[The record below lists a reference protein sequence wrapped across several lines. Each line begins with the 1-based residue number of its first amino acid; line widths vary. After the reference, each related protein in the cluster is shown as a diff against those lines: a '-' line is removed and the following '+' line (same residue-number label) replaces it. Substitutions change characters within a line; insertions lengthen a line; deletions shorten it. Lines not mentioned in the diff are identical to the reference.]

1 MIASTVPSKLVLRSA
16 ALARRDDLGADE
28 RARGSAAIAARAD
41 AVLASLRFDCLAGF
55 LPIRSECDPR
65 PIMEAARSAG
75 ATIALPAFIDRST
88 MVFRRYE
95 RHGRLVAA
103 GFGTREPPG
112 NAPIVDPD
120 VLLVPAAAF
129 DRSGA
134 RLGYG
139 RGHYDRTI
147 AAMRAGGRR
156 PLLVGL
162 AFSVQEVDPIPV
174 EPHDISLDW
183 VVTEAE
189 TLDLRHPSP
198 MS

>member
-1 MIASTVPSKLVLRSA
+1 MTASTALSKPVLRTQ
-16 ALARRDDLGADE
+16 ALARRDALAAEE
-28 RARGSAAIAARAD
+28 RAKGSAAIAAGAE
-41 AVLASLRFDCLAGF
+41 AVLAGLRFGCLAGF
-55 LPIRSECDPR
+55 IPIRSECDPR
-65 PIMEAARSAG
+65 PAMEAARSAG
-75 ATIALPAFIDRST
+75 ATIALPAFVGPWT

-129 DRSGA
+129 DRRGA

-139 RGHYDRTI
+139 KGHYDRTI
-147 AAMRAGGRR
+147 MAMRAAGRQ

-162 AFSVQEVDPIPV
+162 AFSVQEVDRIPV
-174 EPHDISLDW
+174 ESHDVRLDW
-183 VVTEAE
+183 LVSEVE
-189 TLDLRHPSP
+189 TLDFRHPHP
-198 MS
+198 

>member
-1 MIASTVPSKLVLRSA
+1 MIASTALLKPALRMQ
-16 ALARRDDLGADE
+16 ALARRDALPAE
-28 RARGSAAIAARAD
+28 KRAQGSAAIVAHAK
-41 AVLASLRFDCLAGF
+41 AVLAGLRFDCLAGF

-65 PIMEAARSAG
+65 PIMEAARGKG
-75 ATIALPAFIDRST
+75 ATIALPAFVDPWT

-95 RHGRLVAA
+95 RDGRLVAA

-139 RGHYDRTI
+139 KGHYDRTI
-147 AAMRAGGRR
+147 AAMRAAGRR

-162 AFSVQEVDPIPV
+162 AFSVQEVDHIPV
-174 EPHDISLDW
+174 ESHDVRLDW
-183 VVTEAE
+183 LVTEAE
-189 TLDLRHPSP
+189 TLDFRHPHL
-198 MS
+198 

>member
-1 MIASTVPSKLVLRSA
+1 MTASTALSKPVLRTQ
-16 ALARRDDLGADE
+16 ALARRDALPAAK
-28 RARGSAAIAARAD
+28 RANGSAAIVDRAE
-41 AVLASLRFDCLAGF
+41 AILAGLRFDCLAGF
-55 LPIRSECDPR
+55 IPIQSECDPR
-65 PIMEAARSAG
+65 PVMEAARSAG
-75 ATIALPAFIDRST
+75 ATIALPAFTGPWT

-95 RHGRLVAA
+95 RDGRLVAA

-112 NAPIVDPD
+112 NAPIIDPD

-139 RGHYDRTI
+139 KGHYDRTI
-147 AAMRAGGRR
+147 GALRAAGRR

-174 EPHDISLDW
+174 EPHDVRLDW
-183 VVTEAE
+183 LVTEAE
-189 TLDLRHPSP
+189 TLDFRHPHQ
-198 MS
+198 